1 MITVADIMTPSPIT
15 IQRDANLGDVIA
27 LMKVHACRQ
36 IPVLDGEQLIGLV
49 TDRDVR
55 LAMNSPFTLHERT
68 ADQSLLNN
76 VTAEAC
82 MTANPMTV
90 EINAPAS
97 LAARLMKS
105 YKFGSLPVVDNGKL
119 VGIITVTD
127 ILSSYMTLL
136 AMLSKSE

>member
-1 MITVADIMTPSPIT
+1 MTPSPIT